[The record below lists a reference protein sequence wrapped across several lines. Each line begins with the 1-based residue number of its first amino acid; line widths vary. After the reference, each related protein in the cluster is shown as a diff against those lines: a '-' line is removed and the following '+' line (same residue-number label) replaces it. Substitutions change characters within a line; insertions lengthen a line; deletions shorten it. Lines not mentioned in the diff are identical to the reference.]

1 MIYPHE
7 IRLCRYTAW
16 HKQSTKNNETALK
29 FQKNL
34 LEIIFWT
41 EWSCLYV
48 LGSKGSRSRP

>member
-34 LEIIFWT
+34 LEIIF
-41 EWSCLYV
+41 
-48 LGSKGSRSRP
+48 